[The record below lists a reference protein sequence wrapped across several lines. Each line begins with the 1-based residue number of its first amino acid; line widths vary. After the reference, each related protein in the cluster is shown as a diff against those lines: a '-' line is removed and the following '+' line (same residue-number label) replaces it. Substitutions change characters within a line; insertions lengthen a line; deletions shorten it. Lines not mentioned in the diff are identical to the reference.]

1 MRGTMTD
8 EPALR
13 EHLRKLLDWQ
23 EAHVGFDKA
32 VADIPAKLRG
42 EKPAQLPYSAWQ
54 LIEHL
59 RITQHDILDFCRN
72 PKYEELHWPDDYW
85 PASPAPRSAAA
96 WDTSIR
102 RYRQDP
108 QALRLW
114 EQPLVLKPAAAGGGA
129 PRTSPSAGGINRGQR
144 RKKS

>member
-23 EAHVGFDKA
+23 DAHVGFDKA

-72 PKYEELHWPDDYW
+72 LTTTGQ
-85 PASPAPRSAAA
+85 PRPLRARPPRGTLVSAATGRIGKRCSSSQWILA
-96 WDTSIR
+96 SI
-102 RYRQDP
+102 
-108 QALRLW
+108 
-114 EQPLVLKPAAAGGGA
+114 
-129 PRTSPSAGGINRGQR
+129 
-144 RKKS
+144 